1 VGGRHVHAHGVSA
14 PARHLAPEAKVLAT
28 FVFVLAVVTTPRE
41 QWWAFAGH
49 AAVILVVAAVAG
61 LGPVALGRR
70 LVLEVPFVAF
80 AVLLPF
86 VGRAPHVDVLG
97 LSLSRPGLWAAWA
110 ILAKGTLGVAAAAVL
125 AATTELADLVT
136 GLERLRVPRTI
147 TSIMA
152 FMFRY
157 GDVLGDE
164 VHRMRVARE
173 SRGDRPGWL
182 WQSRGVAATAGAL
195 FVRSY
200 ERGERVYLAMASRGY
215 TGSMPSLD
223 RDRGDDR
230 RSWLVCALPAATA
243 IAVAAAA
250 VVTA

>member
-1 VGGRHVHAHGVSA
+1 MSGRHVHARGVSA

-28 FVFVLAVVTTPRE
+28 FVFVLAVVVTPRG
-41 QWWAFAGH
+41 QWWAFTAH
-49 AAVILVVAAVAG
+49 AVVVLTVAALAG
-61 LGPVALGRR
+61 LGPTTLGRR
-70 LVLEVPFVAF
+70 LALEVPFLAF

-110 ILAKGTLGVAAAAVL
+110 ILAKGTLGVAAASVL
-125 AATTELADLVT
+125 SATTEVPDVVL

-157 GDVLGDE
+157 GEVLGDE
-164 VHRMRVARE
+164 LRRMRVARE

-215 TGSMPSLD
+215 TGSMPSFASD
-223 RDRGDDR
+223 RDDR
-230 RSWLVCALPAATA
+230 RGRLVCALPAASA
-243 IAVAAAA
+243 VAVAAIALVRA
-250 VVTA
+250 